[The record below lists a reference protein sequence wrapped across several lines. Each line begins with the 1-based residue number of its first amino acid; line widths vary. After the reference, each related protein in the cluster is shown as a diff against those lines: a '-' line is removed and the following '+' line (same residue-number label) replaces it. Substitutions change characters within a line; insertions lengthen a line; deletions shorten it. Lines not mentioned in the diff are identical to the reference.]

1 MAEYE
6 KPFLFCCLPILARLV
21 REAVDGE
28 RYLVESDVVI
38 DALREWELRQKL
50 RAAKLERLRELVLE
64 GLDDASG
71 PMGPDEFE
79 QIKREGRA
87 SFLPAVMRPNDPST
101 SSGNQNIL
109 EGACGIS
116 GNLALHRRA
125 QSRGSRPS
133 PGRHRVRPRIDRCS
147 AG

>member
-6 KPFLFCCLPILARLV
+6 KTSFLLPPDLARLV

-87 SFLPAVMRPNDPST
+87 L
-101 SSGNQNIL
+101 
-109 EGACGIS
+109 
-116 GNLALHRRA
+116 LA
-125 QSRGSRPS
+125 
-133 PGRHRVRPRIDRCS
+133 GRN
-147 AG
+147 AAE